1 MQVKKPSPNSS
12 LVKSRSRPKII
23 SPQKAIMQRTSPV
36 KNGQKNILKQNLTKD
51 YFNYTPLR
59 QNKSATCSTPD
70 LILNKSMRKEAQL
83 QEIVSQKKIIMDQ
96 GKILQQKLKEFKNK
110 VNTNSRS
117 TLSSKT
123 NIKHVSLFVRILDK
137 NFTKLKM
144 MKLAPIFSLTKII
157 YEREVKRP
165 RRYYK
170 QVLLKKCFKS
180 LSLVLEKFYRA
191 NTHYHLQLL
200 VKTFLK
206 WSDKSS
212 ISSPVSVPTN
222 DSMLDF
228 PAILTVSP
236 KFTINS
242 SFTSNETSATE
253 LASLSEAFYSSSL
266 LHYKGFKPW
275 KKFIEII
282 KHKRRQKSLAR
293 DNYICK
299 LSLKSF
305 QGLFKNWDHCVR
317 RPRIFRRILLL
328 QKSFNVIREYDK
340 NGEGFDEY
348 VQKFR
353 EFKLVTRCMDGWKI
367 FVNIRKVEK
376 VREVRNARIRKSI
389 SEWRLNKKDEMC

>member
-1 MQVKKPSPNSS
+1 
-12 LVKSRSRPKII
+12 
-23 SPQKAIMQRTSPV
+23 
-36 KNGQKNILKQNLTKD
+36 
-51 YFNYTPLR
+51 
-59 QNKSATCSTPD
+59 
-70 LILNKSMRKEAQL
+70 MRKEAQL

-110 VNTNSRS
+110 VSTNSRS
-117 TLSSKT
+117 AFSSKS

-137 NFTKLKM
+137 NLTKLKLI
-144 MKLAPIFSLTKII
+144 KLAPIFSLAKVI

-165 RRYYK
+165 RRHYK
-170 QVLLKKCFKS
+170 HVLLKKCFSS
-180 LSLVLEKFYRA
+180 LGLALEKFNRA
-191 NTHYHLQLL
+191 STHYRLQLL

-228 PAILTVSP
+228 PAVLTISP

-242 SFTSNETSATE
+242 SFTSIETSATE
-253 LASLSEAFYSSSL
+253 LTSLSEAFYSSSL

-275 KKFIEII
+275 KKFAEIK
-282 KHKRRQKSLAR
+282 KHRRRQKALAK

-299 LSLKSF
+299 LLLKSF

-317 RPRIFRRILLL
+317 RPRVFRRILLL
-328 QKSFNVIREYDK
+328 QKSFNTIREYDK
-340 NGEGFDEY
+340 NSESFDEY

-353 EFKLVTRCMDGWKI
+353 A
-367 FVNIRKVEK
+367 
-376 VREVRNARIRKSI
+376 VRFI
-389 SEWRLNKKDEMC
+389 